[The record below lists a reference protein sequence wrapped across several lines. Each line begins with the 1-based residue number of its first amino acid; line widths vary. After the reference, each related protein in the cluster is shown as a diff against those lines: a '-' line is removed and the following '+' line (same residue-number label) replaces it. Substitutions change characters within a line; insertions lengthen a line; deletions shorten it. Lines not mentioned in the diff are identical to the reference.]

1 MVVFTGCKY
10 FSSIDLPVKRKFDK
24 KPLSHHS
31 GILTFQTTK
40 APGNLSARN
49 LGHLLIGLSRGIAA
63 AHDLLQKLA
72 SIGFLNVGN
81 LLRCTGRNYIAS
93 LLPSVRTQINY
104 IIG

>member
-10 FSSIDLPVKRKFDK
+10 FSSIDFLVKRKFDK
-24 KPLSHHS
+24 NRYP
-31 GILTFQTTK
+31 IIPTTFQTTK
-40 APGNLSARN
+40 APGNMSARN

-72 SIGFLNVGN
+72 SIGFLNAGN